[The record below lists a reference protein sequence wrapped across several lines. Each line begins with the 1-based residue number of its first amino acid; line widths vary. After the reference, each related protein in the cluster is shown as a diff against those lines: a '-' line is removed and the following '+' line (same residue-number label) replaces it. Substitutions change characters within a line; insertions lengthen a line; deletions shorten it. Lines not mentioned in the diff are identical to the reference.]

1 MTILLEK
8 ITVSMAYK
16 KLFVS
21 GLKKMVSLG
30 GLEPP
35 TSSLSRLTMN
45 YLDCLFQLHCDRF

>member
-1 MTILLEK
+1 MTILREK
-8 ITVSMAYK
+8 ITVSVAYK

-35 TSSLSRLTMN
+35 TSSLSGLTMN